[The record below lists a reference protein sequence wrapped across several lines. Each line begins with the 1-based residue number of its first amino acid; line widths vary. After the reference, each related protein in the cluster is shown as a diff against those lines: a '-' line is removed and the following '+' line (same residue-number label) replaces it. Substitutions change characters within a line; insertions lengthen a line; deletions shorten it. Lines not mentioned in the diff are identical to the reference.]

1 MMTFIRSNL
10 SFILF
15 IILVLI
21 IFPIGFIGMTK
32 ITSKKSDTITTDS
45 VSQQIHD
52 YQKNI
57 HEFYNDPEILSSLE
71 DNDSDSSDIR
81 IWKSSETGLPI
92 GVVVGGECDNENS
105 SINWLSI
112 RQSDGHMIIAKN
124 IDGQLWGAVMIGD
137 IIE

>member
-32 ITSKKSDTITTDS
+32 ITSKKSESDS
-45 VSQQIHD
+45 ISQQIHD

-92 GVVVGGECDNENS
+92 GVVVGGECDNGNS